1 MNLVVIAPRKMVA
14 GKVVPQAKISFNTVY
29 QLTAVGPFAIPV
41 PAMDMEAIWVVLTG
55 KPKKVAPEMTKAE
68 LKSAIKPLA
77 GSILVIFLLTV
88 LIIFQPPVAV
98 PKAKTTATTILTSQG
113 VCKVC

>member
-1 MNLVVIAPRKMVA
+1 VIAPRETVA
-14 GKVVPQAKISFNTVY
+14 GKVVFQTKINFNMVY
-29 QLTAVGPFAIPV
+29 QFTLLKPFDVPV
-41 PAMDMEAIWVVLTG
+41 PAMDIEVIWVVLTG
-55 KPKKVAPEMTKAE
+55 KPKKVAPEMTRAE

-88 LIIFQPPVAV
+88 LIILQPPAAV

-113 VCKVC
+113 VCREC